1 MTYLVAGLEIAA
13 AVGSAVTAY
22 SSVKS
27 GQAIKAEDKIKTRQA
42 GLDAGAKQIDIR
54 QKMLQAMASQNAAAG
69 AGGIGTGG
77 SFGAGITRQITQN
90 QSDLLTTSTNAAT
103 QEQLFT
109 LQGNNAATTGE
120 LQAGASLLDFAG
132 SNSAKTLAGSFGGNG
147 PPTASG

>member
-1 MTYLVAGLEIAA
+1 MSFLIDGLAIAA
-13 AVGSAVTAY
+13 AVGAAVTAV
-22 SSVKS
+22 SSVKT
-27 GQAIKAEDKIKTRQA
+27 GQAVKAEDTMKSRQA

-54 QKMLQAMASQNAAAG
+54 QNMLKAMASQNAAAG

-103 QEQLFT
+103 QEQLFS

-120 LQAGASLLDFAG
+120 LNAGASLLDFAG
-132 SNSAKTLAGSFGGNG
+132 SKSATTLGNAINGGS
-147 PPTASG
+147 